1 MRRALDSLTRRQIA
15 TLAALFAGDVAL
27 LLAGFMIVR
36 GAAPVGAATF
46 TPPANCQ
53 AIGAELLAKH
63 NLAGA
68 ARLDADGGLRFELS
82 GHDASGGLL
91 SRASEVAWD
100 ALPLALALPDAGC
113 GPYPVARVDVPDPR
127 GQSGAR
133 LLVEVSWI
141 DLRAWGK
148 GELDDGEL
156 AARLKT
162 ASYVHPEPLRP

>member
-1 MRRALDSLTRRQIA
+1 MRRVFASLTRKQII
-15 TLAALFAGDVAL
+15 TLAALLAADVAV

-36 GAAPVGAATF
+36 ETAPVGAATS

-53 AIGAELLAKH
+53 SIGAELLAEH

-82 GHDASGGLL
+82 GRDASGRLWPH
-91 SRASEVAWD
+91 ASEVAWD

-113 GPYPVARVDVPDPR
+113 GPYPVARVDVPDPG
-127 GQSGAR
+127 GQPGSR
-133 LLVEVSWI
+133 LLVEVNWI

-156 AARLKT
+156 AARVKA
-162 ASYVHPEPLRP
+162 ASYVHPEPIRP